1 MTENVVMRRT
11 IAMIVAALVAMLA
24 IALLAQPS
32 QAFKSKDRATTA
44 DRIQRMTI
52 KAGKFYISKGLKLE
66 YGNVYKNGTHKTFK
80 GCKNVSRI
88 RVRCKVA
95 WLSGHYVYFGR
106 AYAYY
111 RYTDPDSVYYNVS
124 EIHRRHV

>member
-1 MTENVVMRRT
+1 MTDDFVMRRT
-11 IAMIVAALVAMLA
+11 IAMVVAALVVTLA

-32 QAFKSKDRATTA
+32 QASDKDGATTA

-52 KAGKFYISKGLKLE
+52 KAGKYYISKGLKRE
-66 YGNVYKNGTHKTFK
+66 FGNVYKNGTHKTFK

-88 RVRCKVA
+88 RVRCKVG
-95 WLSGHYVYFGR
+95 WLSGHYVYAGR

-124 EIHRRHV
+124 GIRREHL